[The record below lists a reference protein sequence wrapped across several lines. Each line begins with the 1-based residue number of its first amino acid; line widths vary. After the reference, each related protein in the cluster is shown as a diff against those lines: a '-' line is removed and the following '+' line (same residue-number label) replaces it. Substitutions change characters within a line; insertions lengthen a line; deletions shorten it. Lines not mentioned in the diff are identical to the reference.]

1 MSPAIPVIKG
11 CGHQAISHCSH
22 PSHPGIQDGE
32 KQDPGPR
39 QLKYVSRNEVS
50 QPALPN
56 FHTQNKEVLNS
67 LRFLLWQKSFD
78 EYSTIWFVFAK
89 LLYILVPPLPPQNS
103 PSVLF
108 ERLSP
113 GLRSVSH
120 SVMSEPLP
128 HHGLESAS
136 LLCPRNSARKNTGVG
151 RHSLLQGILLTQGSN
166 TGLLHCRRIL
176 YHLSHKGSPSAWLRS
191 TTNY

>member
-1 MSPAIPVIKG
+1 MSTAISVIKG

-22 PSHPGIQDGE
+22 SSHPGIQDGE
-32 KQDPGPR
+32 KQDTGPR
-39 QLKYVSRNEVS
+39 QLKCVSRNDLS
-50 QPALPN
+50 QPALPT
-56 FHTQNKEVLNS
+56 FHTQNKEVLNL
-67 LRFLLWQKSFD
+67 LRFLLQQKSFD

-89 LLYILVPPLPPQNS
+89 LLYILVPPLPSQNS

-128 HHGLESAS
+128 HHGLQSAS
-136 LLCPRNSARKNTGVG
+136 LLWPQNSARKNTGVG
-151 RHSLLQGILLTQGSN
+151 SHSLLQGIFLTQGSN
-166 TGLLHCRRIL
+166 MGLLHCRQIF
-176 YHLSHKGSPSAWLRS
+176 YHVSH
-191 TTNY
+191 

>member
-1 MSPAIPVIKG
+1 MSTAISVIKG

-22 PSHPGIQDGE
+22 SSHPGIQDGE
-32 KQDPGPR
+32 KQDTGPR
-39 QLKYVSRNEVS
+39 QLKCVSRNDLS
-50 QPALPN
+50 QPALPT
-56 FHTQNKEVLNS
+56 FHTQNKEVLNL
-67 LRFLLWQKSFD
+67 LRFLLQQKSFD

-89 LLYILVPPLPPQNS
+89 LLYILVPPLPSQNS

-128 HHGLESAS
+128 HHGLLSAS
-136 LLCPRNSARKNTGVG
+136 LRCPQNSARKNTGVG
-151 RHSLLQGILLTQGSN
+151 SHSLLQGIFLTQGSN

-176 YHLSHKGSPSAWLRS
+176 YHLNHKGSPSTWLRS
-191 TTNY
+191 TTSY

>member
-1 MSPAIPVIKG
+1 M
-11 CGHQAISHCSH
+11 
-22 PSHPGIQDGE
+22 
-32 KQDPGPR
+32 
-39 QLKYVSRNEVS
+39 
-50 QPALPN
+50 
-56 FHTQNKEVLNS
+56 LNS

-166 TGLLHCRRIL
+166 PGLPYSRQIL
-176 YHLSHKGSPSAWLRS
+176 YLLSHQGNQSVRIPNKQIRTNASHSS
-191 TTNY
+191 TWEPTNQILAEKAKWIAVCHLFL